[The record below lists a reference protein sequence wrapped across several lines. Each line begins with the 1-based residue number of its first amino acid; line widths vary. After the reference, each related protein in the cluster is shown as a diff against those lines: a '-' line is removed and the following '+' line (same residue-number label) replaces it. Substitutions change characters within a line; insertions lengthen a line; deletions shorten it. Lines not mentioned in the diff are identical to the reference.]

1 MSDSENIPAE
11 QPAENIS
18 EATIPPQAE
27 ILINSHA
34 VFSET
39 STNDKIQTEDME
51 VHKHPHHVTHK
62 KKWGEYLPNFF
73 KLSLSFVL
81 RILQKTK

>member
-1 MSDSENIPAE
+1 MSESENIPAE

-18 EATIPPQAE
+18 EATIPPHKN
-27 ILINSHA
+27 ILPRTEADS
-34 VFSET
+34 FET
-39 STNDKIQTEDME
+39 STNDKSQTEYME

-62 KKWGEYLPNFF
+62 KKWGEYLPKFF

-81 RILQKTK
+81 RI

>member
-1 MSDSENIPAE
+1 MAEFQNIPAE
-11 QPAENIS
+11 QPGENIS

-27 ILINSHA
+27 ILINTHA

-39 STNDKIQTEDME
+39 STNDKLQTGDME
-51 VHKHPHHVTHK
+51 VHKHPHQVTHK
-62 KKWGEYLPNFF
+62 KKWEEYLPKFF